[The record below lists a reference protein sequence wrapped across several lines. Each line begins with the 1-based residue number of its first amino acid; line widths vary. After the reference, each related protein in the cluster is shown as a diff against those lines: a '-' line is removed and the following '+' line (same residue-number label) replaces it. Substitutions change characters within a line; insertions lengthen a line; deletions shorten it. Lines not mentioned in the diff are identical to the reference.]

1 MPISNAWV
9 FTETRFKAEEFLAN
23 TKNIYRFVSQRPYAS
38 KNNPED
44 VGVTITLLII
54 KDSTDYG
61 FDKKTGL
68 KRDNNT
74 LNSFDVTIL
83 NGKESLDLNKGDE
96 VKLIDFIPEKSF
108 VIGFDLIL
116 RFKVVKKIIDV
127 SNYVKNTEK
136 TKYIF

>member
-23 TKNIYRFVSQRPYAS
+23 TKNIYRFGSQIPYAS

-83 NGKESLDLNKGDE
+83 NGKDSLDISKGDE

-116 RFKVVKKIIDV
+116 RFKEVKKIMMKQ
-127 SNYVKNTEK
+127 NKLRTQRKQNT
-136 TKYIF
+136 I

>member
-83 NGKESLDLNKGDE
+83 NGKDSLDISKGDE

-116 RFKVVKKIIDV
+116 RFKEVKKIND
-127 SNYVKNTEK
+127 E
-136 TKYIF
+136 TK